1 MLGVAIISVAIGSA
15 VTWAKFGVLFGRPLN
30 DYTAFHVLNEK
41 RINGGREFDLAYLPS
56 TLFAY
61 LQPGGLRLT
70 SLFPY
75 ITLPAGP
82 TRTVGG
88 ILLDNRTRTASVTAS
103 MPLMV
108 LLGCLGVLSSFRRHA
123 SEQVKK
129 LRIVLVAS
137 AATTAA
143 VLFFGWIANRYLAD
157 FLPFLI
163 IASAIGAVVLWRRLE
178 NQSKRTHVVAS
189 GIVGAIGVV
198 GIIANVAL
206 SITPTDAYS
215 PAQAAQFLRIQN
227 AASNVTGH
235 PLAGQILRGDQL
247 PYWAPADTVFIGGN
261 CNALYVSNGEN
272 YAGVL
277 DQRVERKTWVVVEEG
292 PGYTHTLSVTFGA
305 PSGSSGRGVPLLTF
319 GHSTLLMHSAAAPAG
334 FISVWFTLE
343 DPKFGS
349 TSIHALV
356 RPGTTHSIN
365 LVTDR
370 YADTL
375 SVVMDDGTYV
385 DGPVTTD
392 GFPVVR
398 IEPGGVHD
406 SFVIRNVAAPPSTT
420 ALCRTLS
427 AEH

>member
-1 MLGVAIISVAIGSA
+1 M
-15 VTWAKFGVLFGRPLN
+15 LFGRPLN

-178 NQSKRTHVVAS
+178 NQSKRTRVVAS
-189 GIVGAIGVV
+189 GIVGAIGVF

-215 PAQAAQFLRIQN
+215 PAQAAQFP
-227 AASNVTGH
+227 SD
-235 PLAGQILRGDQL
+235 PERGEQRYR
-247 PYWAPADTVFIGGN
+247 PSVSWADT
-261 CNALYVSNGEN
+261 
-272 YAGVL
+272 
-277 DQRVERKTWVVVEEG
+277 EG
-292 PGYTHTLSVTFGA
+292 
-305 PSGSSGRGVPLLTF
+305 
-319 GHSTLLMHSAAAPAG
+319 
-334 FISVWFTLE
+334 
-343 DPKFGS
+343 
-349 TSIHALV
+349 
-356 RPGTTHSIN
+356 
-365 LVTDR
+365 
-370 YADTL
+370 
-375 SVVMDDGTYV
+375 
-385 DGPVTTD
+385 
-392 GFPVVR
+392 
-398 IEPGGVHD
+398 
-406 SFVIRNVAAPPSTT
+406 
-420 ALCRTLS
+420 
-427 AEH
+427 